1 MPSPFPHSLKV
12 LRSTPVRLARP
23 RPRRND
29 RREGFTLIELL
40 VVIAILS
47 LLTSILLPALAQ
59 AKALARRA
67 TCLSNVRGIAVA
79 TQFYV
84 NRTNSFPTAWVNSTC
99 RWMDLIKPYV
109 DKKSSVYRCPSDP
122 NQVPVTWDPEIVLSY
137 GINTFRFADA
147 AHCLWYGVKADAVR
161 RPGETILFAD
171 CTPGKYYCGGGGVFA
186 QPVVDVDYRHL
197 NKTFSAAFCDGHAD
211 TRQETRRSDWD
222 ASQ

>member
-1 MPSPFPHSLKV
+1 MAHMAHNLEA
-12 LRSTPVRLARP
+12 LRVAPTQPVRMPP
-23 RPRRND
+23 RSAA

-40 VVIAILS
+40 VVIAILAV
-47 LLTSILLPALAQ
+47 LVSILLPALAQ
-59 AKALARRA
+59 AKSLARRA
-67 TCLSNVRGIAVA
+67 TCLSNVRGIGVA

-84 NRTNSFPTAWVNSTC
+84 NRANSFPTAWVNSTC

-109 DKKSSVYRCPSDP
+109 DKKSDVYRCPSDP

-137 GINTFRFADA
+137 GINTFRFADT
-147 AHCLWYGVKADAVR
+147 AHCFWYGVKADAVR

-171 CTPGKYYCGGGGVFA
+171 CTPGKYYCGGGGTFA

-197 NKTFSAAFCDGHAD
+197 NKSFSAAFCDGHAD
-211 TRQETRRSDWD
+211 TRQETRQLDWD